1 MFETFSRSTVSLPRL
16 SIAGLMLAFVLSAT
30 VATFVGVA
38 AWSLGTST
46 GPSPAA
52 IRENAYQA
60 GLAAGQAQ
68 GRISAEQTARN
79 HAYAKG
85 RMIGLRLGL
94 HKGLR
99 RGKAAGLTAGRAQ
112 GYRSGYAAG
121 LAAGRVQGAAAAGAK
136 PKKHT
141 HN

>member
-52 IRENAYQA
+52 IRESAYQA
-60 GLAAGQAQ
+60 GLQPARLRAA
-68 GRISAEQTARN
+68 RRRSRRARN

-121 LAAGRVQGAAAAGAK
+121 VQAGRVQGAAAADAK

>member
-52 IRENAYQA
+52 IRESAYQA
-60 GLAAGQAQ
+60 GVTAGEAR
-68 GRISAEQTARN
+68 GRTAAEQSARN

-121 LAAGRVQGAAAAGAK
+121 VQAGRVQGAAAANAK